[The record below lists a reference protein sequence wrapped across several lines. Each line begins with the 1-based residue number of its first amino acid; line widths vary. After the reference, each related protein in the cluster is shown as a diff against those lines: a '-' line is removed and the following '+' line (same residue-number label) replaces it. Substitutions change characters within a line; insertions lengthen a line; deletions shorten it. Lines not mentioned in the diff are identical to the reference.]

1 MSTNI
6 SVTGIGYSSLGVSA
20 FKSRKF
26 IHTLKEP
33 FFLITDTILA
43 IHSTYLVVLMNLQ
56 QRSLSTSVLIF
67 ERISGANLLGVC
79 LMGFFPSFI
88 GNLNSTSS
96 LSKPGIHHSPRRSN
110 LYFLLVTQ

>member
-6 SVTGIGYSSLGVSA
+6 SVTGIGYSSLGVATFRSQ
-20 FKSRKF
+20 KF

-33 FFLITDTILA
+33 LFLITCTILA

-56 QRSLSTSVLIF
+56 QRSLSTSALIF

-88 GNLNSTSS
+88 GSFNSTRS
-96 LSKPGIHHSPRRSN
+96 LPKPGISS
-110 LYFLLVTQ
+110 